1 MKVWRP
7 GTSAPEEAILLDA
20 GSGDKISSFNPNS
33 NMSLMQQRQRLPIF
47 QWRNH
52 ILWAVENFQTLV
64 LVGETGCGKSTQIP
78 QYLHEAGWTS
88 RGYQVCVTQPRRV
101 AAVTLATRVADEKGA
116 MIGTS
121 IGYAVRFDS
130 KQDEEQTRVKF
141 VTDGVL
147 LQEMTSD
154 PLLRRYSVIMID
166 EAHER
171 SLQTDMC
178 LGLLKKIQKVR
189 PDLRIIVASATLD
202 AEFFKGF
209 FNHNLTDNSEA
220 DTATIIHL
228 EGRTYPVDI
237 FYLEKA
243 CPDYMKESMET
254 VLKIHREN
262 KFGDILVFVTS
273 AEDCDSLCDNLRD
286 EVGKVISKAQ
296 GIGVPL
302 MKMKALPLYGSL
314 PVIDQMRVFES
325 LPRNTRKVIVSTN
338 IAETSLTL
346 PGIVHVIDAG
356 FVKISA
362 YNPKNGLDSTT
373 TVPVSQAAANQRAGR
388 AGRVRSGCCYR
399 LYTQDDFEKLM
410 KATVP
415 EMRRSELTSTILRLK
430 QLGISNVV
438 RFDFPSPPPAQALS
452 RSLELLFALGAVD
465 EECELTE
472 KIGERIAELPLHPFF
487 AKMLLASID
496 YECVRE
502 ILTMV
507 ALLSVRTIF
516 QIPPGRRQ
524 EASRNHRRFQ
534 VEEGD
539 HISML
544 NAFETFEECERD
556 RKFTNK
562 RFLNHRALVRV
573 GQIRTQLSKFIKRW
587 RVEETSARENV
598 FPVLKAITAGLF
610 PNAAILRGDGLYE
623 TVRDAV
629 VLQDSALADAK
640 RPPKCVLYTEITQGK
655 YMREVSVIE
664 QEWLTEISG
673 HYYQNNMEE

>member
-1 MKVWRP
+1 
-7 GTSAPEEAILLDA
+7 
-20 GSGDKISSFNPNS
+20 
-33 NMSLMQQRQRLPIF
+33 
-47 QWRNH
+47 
-52 ILWAVENFQTLV
+52 
-64 LVGETGCGKSTQIP
+64 
-78 QYLHEAGWTS
+78 
-88 RGYQVCVTQPRRV
+88 
-101 AAVTLATRVADEKGA
+101 

-202 AEFFKGF
+202 AEFFKDF

-262 KFGDILVFVTS
+262 KLGDILVFVTS

-314 PVIDQMRVFES
+314 PVIDQMRVFET

-410 KATVP
+410 PATVP

-452 RSLELLFALGAVD
+452 RSLELLFALGKVKN
-465 EECELTE
+465 T
-472 KIGERIAELPLHPFF
+472 H
-487 AKMLLASID
+487 S
-496 YECVRE
+496 
-502 ILTMV
+502 
-507 ALLSVRTIF
+507 
-516 QIPPGRRQ
+516 
-524 EASRNHRRFQ
+524 N
-534 VEEGD
+534 
-539 HISML
+539 
-544 NAFETFEECERD
+544 
-556 RKFTNK
+556 
-562 RFLNHRALVRV
+562 
-573 GQIRTQLSKFIKRW
+573 FI
-587 RVEETSARENV
+587 T
-598 FPVLKAITAGLF
+598 GLF
-610 PNAAILRGDGLYE
+610 RS
-623 TVRDAV
+623 R
-629 VLQDSALADAK
+629 
-640 RPPKCVLYTEITQGK
+640 R
-655 YMREVSVIE
+655 
-664 QEWLTEISG
+664 
-673 HYYQNNMEE
+673 

>member
-1 MKVWRP
+1 
-7 GTSAPEEAILLDA
+7 
-20 GSGDKISSFNPNS
+20 
-33 NMSLMQQRQRLPIF
+33 
-47 QWRNH
+47 
-52 ILWAVENFQTLV
+52 
-64 LVGETGCGKSTQIP
+64 
-78 QYLHEAGWTS
+78 
-88 RGYQVCVTQPRRV
+88 
-101 AAVTLATRVADEKGA
+101 
-116 MIGTS
+116 
-121 IGYAVRFDS
+121 
-130 KQDEEQTRVKF
+130 
-141 VTDGVL
+141 
-147 LQEMTSD
+147 
-154 PLLRRYSVIMID
+154 
-166 EAHER
+166 
-171 SLQTDMC
+171 MC

-202 AEFFKGF
+202 AEFFKDF

-262 KFGDILVFVTS
+262 KLGDILVFVTS

-314 PVIDQMRVFES
+314 PVIDQMRVFET

-410 KATVP
+410 PATVP

-452 RSLELLFALGAVD
+452 RSLELLFALGKVKNTHSNFITGLFRSRRWRLRTNRKNWRTYRGTSSSSLFRQNAS
-465 EECELTE
+465 
-472 KIGERIAELPLHPFF
+472 
-487 AKMLLASID
+487 SID
-496 YECVRE
+496 R
-502 ILTMV
+502 LRM
-507 ALLSVRTIF
+507 R
-516 QIPPGRRQ
+516 
-524 EASRNHRRFQ
+524 
-534 VEEGD
+534 
-539 HISML
+539 
-544 NAFETFEECERD
+544 ERD
-556 RKFTNK
+556 SDDGRASERQDNLSNTSRKKTRSLAGAQKVSGWRRRPHFHAQCFWN
-562 RFLNHRALVRV
+562 F
-573 GQIRTQLSKFIKRW
+573 W
-587 RVEETSARENV
+587 RVWER
-598 FPVLKAITAGLF
+598 PKI
-610 PNAAILRGDGLYE
+610 YE
-623 TVRDAV
+623 
-629 VLQDSALADAK
+629 
-640 RPPKCVLYTEITQGK
+640 
-655 YMREVSVIE
+655 
-664 QEWLTEISG
+664 
-673 HYYQNNMEE
+673 